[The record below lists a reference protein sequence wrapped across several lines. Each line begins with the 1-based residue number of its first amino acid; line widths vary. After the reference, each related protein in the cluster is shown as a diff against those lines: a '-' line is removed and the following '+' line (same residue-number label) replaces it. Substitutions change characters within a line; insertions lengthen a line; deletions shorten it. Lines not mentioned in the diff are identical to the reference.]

1 MVWVSLLPAALVMN
15 LLVLPLFPG
24 MPVVVGIVVTSIVS
38 VAFVIWVGLPLMH
51 RMRVAVARRRS
62 LHR

>member
-24 MPVVVGIVVTSIVS
+24 TPVIVGIVVTSIVS

-51 RMRVAVARRRS
+51 RIRAAVARRRS